1 VAEVSIEWR
10 GDLLGNL
17 REVLAKVQRLD
28 DDLYEG
34 ARIVLADSEAR
45 VPKESGK
52 LVATGVIKRDRAGN
66 NAVAIEYGT
75 PYARWIHEHV
85 HFKHPSGGE
94 AKFLETA
101 LLVKGREAIN
111 KAGEHLWRRL

>member
-1 VAEVSIEWR
+1 MSIEWR
-10 GDLLGNL
+10 NTLSGAL
-17 REVLAKVQRLD
+17 REVLAKTQRLD

-34 ARIVLADSEAR
+34 ARIVLADSDAR

-52 LVATGVIKRDRAGN
+52 LAATGVIKRDRAGN

-85 HFKHPSGGE
+85 TFKHPQGGQ

-101 LLVKGREAIN
+101 LLEKGREAIN
-111 KAGEHLWRRL
+111 AAGEHLWRRL

>member
-1 VAEVSIEWR
+1 VSIEWR
-10 GDLLGNL
+10 DTLSGGL
-17 REVLAKVQRLD
+17 RDVLAKAQRLD

-34 ARIVLADSEAR
+34 ARVILADSEAR
-45 VPKESGK
+45 VPKESGR
-52 LVATGVIKRDRAGN
+52 LGGTGVIKRDRSGN

-75 PYARWIHEHV
+75 PYARWVHEHI
-85 HFKHPSGGE
+85 HFKHPRGGE

-101 LLVKGREAIN
+101 LLVKGHEAIN

>member
-1 VAEVSIEWR
+1 MSVRWQNTLSA
-10 GDLLGNL
+10 GL
-17 REVLAKVQRLD
+17 REVLAKTQRLD

-34 ARIVLADSEAR
+34 AQLVLADSDAR
-45 VPKESGK
+45 VPKQSGR
-52 LVATGVIKRDRAGN
+52 LVETGVIKRDRAGN

-75 PYARWIHEHV
+75 PYARWIHEHL
-85 HFKHPSGGE
+85 HFKHPQGGQ

-101 LLVKGREAIN
+101 LLVKGQEAVN